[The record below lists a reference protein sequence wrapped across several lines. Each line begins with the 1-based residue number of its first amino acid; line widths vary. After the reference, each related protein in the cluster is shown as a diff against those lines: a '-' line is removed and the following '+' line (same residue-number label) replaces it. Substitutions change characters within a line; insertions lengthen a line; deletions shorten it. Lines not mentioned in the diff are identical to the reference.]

1 VVTEDRPA
9 APARGSRRETEV
21 EALIVEQRLAA
32 KPATIFAYL
41 TDPRKFTEWMGIGAE
56 IDPRP
61 GGAYRIN
68 VDNEH
73 FAAGQYLVIDAPRRI
88 VMTWGWEGSDEVGPG
103 STTVEITLEPD
114 GQGTL
119 LRLRHTGLETEQ
131 QRIDHRNGWSS
142 YTGRLKEAVAQA

>member
-1 VVTEDRPA
+1 
-9 APARGSRRETEV
+9 
-21 EALIVEQRLAA
+21 
-32 KPATIFAYL
+32 
-41 TDPRKFTEWMGIGAE
+41 MGIGAE

-73 FAAGQYLVIDAPRRI
+73 FAAGQYLEIDPPRRI

-103 STTVEITLEPD
+103 STTVEITLEPE

-119 LRLRHTGLETEQ
+119 LRLRHTGLKTEQ
-131 QRIDHRNGWSS
+131 QRIDHGKGWSS
-142 YTGRLKEAVAQA
+142 YTGQLKEVVARA

>member
-1 VVTEDRPA
+1 MFE
-9 APARGSRRETEV
+9 
-21 EALIVEQRLAA
+21 
-32 KPATIFAYL
+32 YL
-41 TDPRKFTEWMGIGAE
+41 TDPSKFAEWMGIGAE

-73 FAAGQYLVIDAPRRI
+73 FAAGRYIEIDAPRRI
-88 VMTWGWEGSDEVGPG
+88 VMTWGWEGSEEVGPG

-119 LRLRHTGLETEQ
+119 LRLRHTGFMSEQ
-131 QRIDHRNGWSS
+131 QRIDHREGWLR
-142 YTGRLKEAVAQA
+142 YIGQLQGLFA